1 MTIAGRRA
9 VRGLAACGLAVMLA
23 GLAGT
28 TVAAR
33 QDDGVL
39 KGLAVVGVV
48 VEEPGSQ
55 AVTCGISQSTLEQA
69 VVKIAQDGGL
79 KVVRNTDE
87 DTYLY
92 VNVNSA
98 NISGG
103 LCVTRYDV
111 TLNTHTTVK
120 LAYGQRPVLVEVS
133 LLTAGGLSTSPVAG
147 HADNVLK
154 SVRKYA
160 DEFVGR
166 IRAANGSK

>member
-1 MTIAGRRA
+1 MTRAGRRTI
-9 VRGLAACGLAVMLA
+9 RGLVACGVAAVLVS
-23 GLAGT
+23 LAGT
-28 TVAAR
+28 TASAK

-55 AVTCGISQSTLEQA
+55 AVACGISQATIEQA

-111 TLNTHTTVK
+111 ALNTHTTVK
-120 LAYGQRPVLVEVS
+120 LAYAPRPVLVEVS
-133 LLTAGGLSTSPVAG
+133 LLTAGGLSTSPVTG

-166 IRAANGSK
+166 IKAANGR